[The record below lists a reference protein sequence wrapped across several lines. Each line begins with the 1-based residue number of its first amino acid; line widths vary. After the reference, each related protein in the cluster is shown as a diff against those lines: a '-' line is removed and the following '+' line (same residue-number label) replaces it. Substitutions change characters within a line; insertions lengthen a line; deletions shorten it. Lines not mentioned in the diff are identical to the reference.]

1 MAEEKV
7 PEMNT
12 IETLAGNDQRLEF
25 IYKEALRGLVQQQG
39 LVDNLNSRSGN
50 LIFAAAFVSSM
61 FGNRALADGLGIWD
75 WLAIALL
82 FGLGVLI
89 VFMLWPFHRYKFRFD
104 PAELL
109 SVYVDSDGPASL
121 ARMHR
126 ELALRIEVD
135 RADNW
140 RVIQRLR
147 VALQIALIL
156 FLLEIGA
163 WLLAI
168 TAGA

>member
-1 MAEEKV
+1 MMEQQ
-7 PEMNT
+7 MQ
-12 IETLAGNDQRLEF
+12 ETNSVERLASNDQRLEF

-39 LVDNLNSRSGN
+39 LVENLNSRSGN

-61 FGNRALADGLGIWD
+61 FGNRALSDGLGIWD

-109 SVYVDSDGPASL
+109 STYVDRDAPASL

-126 ELALRIEVD
+126 ELALRMEAD

-156 FLLEIGA
+156 FLLEIAA

-168 TAGA
+168 AAAA